1 MPETALQ
8 AGVLDWY
15 DTKLNEVT
23 ALVTPT
29 LWIIGVFVVLAA
41 YVMYRSW
48 KKAAIA
54 ALGMAIIIALINNVE
69 GIASMFEGEV
79 EASAPTTAE
88 HTLA

>member
-1 MPETALQ
+1 MSETSHY

-15 DTKLNEVT
+15 DTKLSEIT

-29 LWIIGVFVVLAA
+29 LWIIGVFVALAA

-54 ALGMAIIIALINNVE
+54 LLGMAIIIALVNNVE
-69 GIASMFEGEV
+69 GIATMFEGEV
-79 EASAPTTAE
+79 AAPAPAAE
-88 HTLA
+88 LTHA

>member
-1 MPETALQ
+1 MPETTLQ

-15 DTKLNEVT
+15 DTKLAEVT

-54 ALGMAIIIALINNVE
+54 ALGMAIIIALVNNVE
-69 GIASMFEGEV
+69 GIAGLFEGEV
-79 EASAPTTAE
+79 EAAAPATVE

>member
-1 MPETALQ
+1 MPETMFH

-15 DTKLNEVT
+15 DTKLSEVT
-23 ALVTPT
+23 DLVNPT

-41 YVMYRSW
+41 YIMYRSW

-54 ALGMAIIIALINNVE
+54 ALGMAIIIALVNNVE
-69 GIASMFEGEV
+69 SISGMFEGEV

-88 HTLA
+88 YTLA

>member
-1 MPETALQ
+1 MPETTLQ

-15 DTKLNEVT
+15 DTKLDEVT
-23 ALVTPT
+23 ALVNPT

-69 GIASMFEGEV
+69 GIAGMFEGEV
-79 EASAPTTAE
+79 EASAPATVE